1 MRIELVKGVNLNII
15 PSKQFKTT
23 RIFISFIKNIE
34 SKKELAERALLANY
48 LEMCSQNY
56 PTQIDIARK
65 LSQMYGASFGSSVD
79 RRGNYQ
85 LINFSIDYIE
95 GKYLVGNED
104 LFSEVIEF
112 LKEIIFNPLKV
123 GENKNF
129 DEETFTRQKNNTITY
144 LKSIKED
151 KQAYATAK
159 LRKLYFDNEIQQVP
173 SFGESEDVEKLT
185 ISDLMDAYQKMLNT
199 DRVEI
204 MISGDVNTDEVINKF
219 SVLPFKARNISRV
232 SMSYT
237 QEIKQEIKQEIVT
250 QIDEE
255 PLSQS
260 KFDMAF
266 RLPVVYRGDLHYAA
280 LVFNSLFGGS
290 ALSLL
295 FTVVR
300 EKMSMA
306 YYANS
311 NFDPFRQLLVVQ
323 TGISYANKDKVQ
335 ELILE
340 QLERL
345 KKGDFEDE
353 LLEQNKNNLISS
365 YISRL
370 DSQTSALLRAQSA
383 ALTGINVTI
392 EEWLDNLQSVTKD
405 DVMKV
410 AKMVELQ
417 ATYMLGTN

>member
-204 MISGDVNTDEVINKF
+204 MISGDVNTDEVVNKF

-237 QEIKQEIKQEIVT
+237 QEIKQEIVT

-323 TGISYANKDKVQ
+323 TGIPYANKDKVQ

>member
-23 RIFISFIKNIE
+23 RIFISFIKSIE

-95 GKYLVGNED
+95 SKYLVGNED
-104 LFSEVIEF
+104 LLSGVIEF

-129 DEETFTRQKNNTITY
+129 DEETFTRKKNNTITY
-144 LKSIKED
+144 LNSIKED
-151 KQAYATAK
+151 KQAYAAAK
-159 LRKLYFDNEIQQVP
+159 LRKLYFNNEIQQVP

-204 MISGDVNTDEVINKF
+204 MISGDVNTDEVVNKF
-219 SVLPFKARNISRV
+219 SVLPFKARDISQT

-237 QEIKQEIKQEIVT
+237 QEIKQEIVT

-383 ALTGINVTI
+383 ALTGINVTV

>member
-15 PSKQFKTT
+15 PSKQFNTT

-104 LFSEVIEF
+104 LLLEVIEF

-204 MISGDVNTDEVINKF
+204 MISGDVNTDEVVNKF

-237 QEIKQEIKQEIVT
+237 QEIKQEIVT

>member
-95 GKYLVGNED
+95 SKYLAGNED
-104 LFSEVIEF
+104 LLSEVIEF
-112 LKEIIFNPLKV
+112 LKEIIFNPLRV

-185 ISDLMDAYQKMLNT
+185 ISDVMDAYQKMLNT
-199 DRVEI
+199 DRVEV
-204 MISGDVNTDEVINKF
+204 MISGDVNTDEVVNKF
-219 SVLPFKARNISRV
+219 SVLPFKVRNISRA

-237 QEIKQEIKQEIVT
+237 QEIKQEIVT

-255 PLSQS
+255 LLSQS

-323 TGISYANKDKVQ
+323 TGISYTNKDKVQ

-345 KKGDFEDE
+345 RKGDFEDE

-383 ALTGINVTI
+383 ALTGINVTV

>member
-23 RIFISFIKNIE
+23 RIFISFVKNIE

-104 LFSEVIEF
+104 LLSEVIEF

-129 DEETFTRQKNNTITY
+129 DEETFIRQKNNTITY
-144 LKSIKED
+144 LNSIKED

-204 MISGDVNTDEVINKF
+204 MISGDVNTDEVVNKF
-219 SVLPFKARNISRV
+219 SVLPFKVRNISRA

-237 QEIKQEIKQEIVT
+237 QEIKQEIVT

-323 TGISYANKDKVQ
+323 TGISYTNKDKVQ

-345 KKGDFEDE
+345 RKGDFEDE

-383 ALTGINVTI
+383 ALTGINVTV

>member
-95 GKYLVGNED
+95 SKYLVGNED
-104 LFSEVIEF
+104 LLSGVIEF

-151 KQAYATAK
+151 KQAYAAAK
-159 LRKLYFDNEIQQVP
+159 LRKLYFNNEIQQVP

-185 ISDLMDAYQKMLNT
+185 ISNLMDAYQKMLNT

-204 MISGDVNTDEVINKF
+204 MISGDVNTDEVVNKF

-237 QEIKQEIKQEIVT
+237 QEIKQEIVT

-300 EKMSMA
+300 EKMSTA

-383 ALTGINVTI
+383 ALTGINVTV

>member
-204 MISGDVNTDEVINKF
+204 MISGDVNTDEVVNKF

-237 QEIKQEIKQEIVT
+237 QEIKQEIVT

-280 LVFNSLFGGS
+280 LVFNNLFGGS

>member
-95 GKYLVGNED
+95 GKYLVGNKD

-204 MISGDVNTDEVINKF
+204 MISGDVNTDEVVNKF

-237 QEIKQEIKQEIVT
+237 QEIKQEIVT

>member
-237 QEIKQEIKQEIVT
+237 QEIKQEIVT

-311 NFDPFRQLLVVQ
+311 NFDPFKQLLVVQ

>member
-95 GKYLVGNED
+95 SKYLAGNED
-104 LFSEVIEF
+104 LLSEVIEF
-112 LKEIIFNPLKV
+112 LKEIIFNPLRV

-151 KQAYATAK
+151 KQAYAAAK

-204 MISGDVNTDEVINKF
+204 MISGDVNTDEVVNKF
-219 SVLPFKARNISRV
+219 SVLPFKVRNISRA

-237 QEIKQEIKQEIVT
+237 QEIKQEIVT

-323 TGISYANKDKVQ
+323 TGISYTNKDKVQ

-345 KKGDFEDE
+345 RKGDFEDE

-383 ALTGINVTI
+383 ALTGINVTV
-392 EEWLDNLQSVTKD
+392 EEWLDNLQSVTKN

>member
-104 LFSEVIEF
+104 LFLEVIEF

-204 MISGDVNTDEVINKF
+204 MISGDVNTDEVVNKF

-237 QEIKQEIKQEIVT
+237 QEIKQEIVT

>member
-1 MRIELVKGVNLNII
+1 MRIELVKSVNLNII

-219 SVLPFKARNISRV
+219 SVLPFKARNISRE

-237 QEIKQEIKQEIVT
+237 QEIKQEIVT

>member
-95 GKYLVGNED
+95 SKYLAGNED
-104 LFSEVIEF
+104 LLSEVIEF
-112 LKEIIFNPLKV
+112 LKEIIFNPLRV

-151 KQAYATAK
+151 KQAYAAAK

-185 ISDLMDAYQKMLNT
+185 ISDVMDAYQKMLNT
-199 DRVEI
+199 DRVEV
-204 MISGDVNTDEVINKF
+204 MISGDVNTDEVVNKF
-219 SVLPFKARNISRV
+219 SVLPFKVRNISRA

-237 QEIKQEIKQEIVT
+237 QEIKQEIVT

-323 TGISYANKDKVQ
+323 TGISYTNKDKVQ

-345 KKGDFEDE
+345 RKGDFEDE
-353 LLEQNKNNLISS
+353 LLEQNKNNLIGS

-383 ALTGINVTI
+383 ALTGINVTV

>member
-23 RIFISFIKNIE
+23 RIFISFVKNIE

-95 GKYLVGNED
+95 SKYLAGNED
-104 LFSEVIEF
+104 LLSEVIEF
-112 LKEIIFNPLKV
+112 LKEIIFNPLRV

-151 KQAYATAK
+151 KQAYAAAK

-185 ISDLMDAYQKMLNT
+185 ISDVMDAYQKMLNT
-199 DRVEI
+199 DRVEV
-204 MISGDVNTDEVINKF
+204 MISGDVNTDEVVNKF
-219 SVLPFKARNISRV
+219 SVLPFKVRNISRA

-237 QEIKQEIKQEIVT
+237 QEIKQEIVT

-323 TGISYANKDKVQ
+323 TGISYTNKDKVQ

-345 KKGDFEDE
+345 RKGDFEDE

-383 ALTGINVTI
+383 ALTGINVTV
-392 EEWLDNLQSVTKD
+392 EEWLDNLKSVTKD

>member
-151 KQAYATAK
+151 KQAYAAAK
-159 LRKLYFDNEIQQVP
+159 LRKLYFNNEIQQVP

-204 MISGDVNTDEVINKF
+204 MISGDVNTDEVVNKF
-219 SVLPFKARNISRV
+219 SVLPFKARDISQT

-237 QEIKQEIKQEIVT
+237 QEMKQEIVT

-260 KFDMAF
+260 KFDLAF

>member
-1 MRIELVKGVNLNII
+1 MRIELVRGVNLNII

-23 RIFISFIKNIE
+23 RIFISFIKSIE

-95 GKYLVGNED
+95 SKYLVGNED
-104 LFSEVIEF
+104 LLSGVIEF

-144 LKSIKED
+144 LNSIKED
-151 KQAYATAK
+151 KQAYAAAK
-159 LRKLYFDNEIQQVP
+159 LRKLYFNNEIQQVP

-204 MISGDVNTDEVINKF
+204 MISGDVNTDEVVNKF
-219 SVLPFKARNISRV
+219 SVLPFKARDISQT

-237 QEIKQEIKQEIVT
+237 QEIKQEIVT

-383 ALTGINVTI
+383 ALTGINVTV

>member
-123 GENKNF
+123 RENKNF

-204 MISGDVNTDEVINKF
+204 MISGDVNTDEVVNKF

-237 QEIKQEIKQEIVT
+237 QEIKQEIVT

>member
-95 GKYLVGNED
+95 SKYLAGNED
-104 LFSEVIEF
+104 LLSEVIEF
-112 LKEIIFNPLKV
+112 LKEIIFNPLRV

-151 KQAYATAK
+151 KQAYAAAK

-204 MISGDVNTDEVINKF
+204 MISGDVNTDEVVNKF
-219 SVLPFKARNISRV
+219 SVLPFKVRNISRA

-237 QEIKQEIKQEIVT
+237 QEIKQEIVT

-323 TGISYANKDKVQ
+323 TGISYTNKDKVQ

-345 KKGDFEDE
+345 RKGDFEDE

-383 ALTGINVTI
+383 ALTGINVTV

>member
-237 QEIKQEIKQEIVT
+237 QEIKQEIVT

-295 FTVVR
+295 FTVMR

>member
-104 LFSEVIEF
+104 LLSEVIEF

-144 LKSIKED
+144 LNSIKED
-151 KQAYATAK
+151 KQAYAAAK

-185 ISDLMDAYQKMLNT
+185 ISDVMDAYQKMLNT
-199 DRVEI
+199 DRVEV
-204 MISGDVNTDEVINKF
+204 MISGDVNTDEVVNKF
-219 SVLPFKARNISRV
+219 SVLPFKVRNISRA

-237 QEIKQEIKQEIVT
+237 QEIKQEIVT

-323 TGISYANKDKVQ
+323 TGISYTNKDKVQ

-345 KKGDFEDE
+345 RKGDFEDE

-410 AKMVELQ
+410 AKIVELQ

>member
-34 SKKELAERALLANY
+34 SKKELAERELLANY

-204 MISGDVNTDEVINKF
+204 MISGDVNTDEVVNKF

-237 QEIKQEIKQEIVT
+237 QEIKQEIVT

>member
-104 LFSEVIEF
+104 LLSEVIEF

-204 MISGDVNTDEVINKF
+204 MISGDVNTDEVVNKF

-237 QEIKQEIKQEIVT
+237 QEIKQEIVT

-383 ALTGINVTI
+383 ALTGINVII

>member
-34 SKKELAERALLANY
+34 LKKELAERALLANY

-95 GKYLVGNED
+95 SKYLAGNED
-104 LFSEVIEF
+104 LLSEVIEF
-112 LKEIIFNPLKV
+112 LKEIIFNPLRV

-151 KQAYATAK
+151 KQAYAAAK

-185 ISDLMDAYQKMLNT
+185 ISDVMDAYQKMLNT

-204 MISGDVNTDEVINKF
+204 MISGDVNTDEVVNKF
-219 SVLPFKARNISRV
+219 SVLPFKVRNISRA

-237 QEIKQEIKQEIVT
+237 QEIKQEIVT

-323 TGISYANKDKVQ
+323 TGISYTNKDKVQ

-345 KKGDFEDE
+345 RKGDFEDE

-383 ALTGINVTI
+383 ALTGINVTV

>member
-34 SKKELAERALLANY
+34 LKKELAERALLANY

-95 GKYLVGNED
+95 SKYLAGNED
-104 LFSEVIEF
+104 LLSEVIEF
-112 LKEIIFNPLKV
+112 LKEIIFNPLRV

-151 KQAYATAK
+151 KQAYAAAK

-185 ISDLMDAYQKMLNT
+185 ISDVMDAYQKMLNT
-199 DRVEI
+199 DRVEV
-204 MISGDVNTDEVINKF
+204 MISGDVNTDEVVNKF
-219 SVLPFKARNISRV
+219 SVLPFKVRNISRA

-237 QEIKQEIKQEIVT
+237 QEIKQEIVT

-323 TGISYANKDKVQ
+323 TGISYTNKDKVQ

-345 KKGDFEDE
+345 RKGDFEDE

-383 ALTGINVTI
+383 ALTGINVTV

>member
-104 LFSEVIEF
+104 LLSEVIEF

-144 LKSIKED
+144 LNSIKED

-204 MISGDVNTDEVINKF
+204 MISGDVNTDEVVNKF
-219 SVLPFKARNISRV
+219 SVLPFKVRNISRA

-237 QEIKQEIKQEIVT
+237 QEIKQEIVT

-290 ALSLL
+290 TLSLL

-323 TGISYANKDKVQ
+323 TGISYTNKDKVQ

-345 KKGDFEDE
+345 RKGDFEDE

-383 ALTGINVTI
+383 ALTGINVTV

>member
-95 GKYLVGNED
+95 SKYLAGNED
-104 LFSEVIEF
+104 LLSEVIEF
-112 LKEIIFNPLKV
+112 LKEIIFNPLRV

-151 KQAYATAK
+151 KQAYAAAK

-185 ISDLMDAYQKMLNT
+185 ISDVMDAYQKMLNT
-199 DRVEI
+199 DRVEV

-219 SVLPFKARNISRV
+219 SVLPFKVRNISRA

-237 QEIKQEIKQEIVT
+237 QEIKQEIVT

-323 TGISYANKDKVQ
+323 TGISYTNKDKVQ

-345 KKGDFEDE
+345 RKGDFEDE

-383 ALTGINVTI
+383 ALIGINVTV
-392 EEWLDNLQSVTKD
+392 EEWLDNLQSVTKN

>member
-104 LFSEVIEF
+104 LLSEVIEF

-151 KQAYATAK
+151 KQAYAAAK
-159 LRKLYFDNEIQQVP
+159 LRKLYFNNEIQQVP

-185 ISDLMDAYQKMLNT
+185 ISNLMDAYQKMLNT

-204 MISGDVNTDEVINKF
+204 MISGDVNTDEVVNKF

-237 QEIKQEIKQEIVT
+237 QEIKQEIVT

-383 ALTGINVTI
+383 ALTGINVTV

>member
-104 LFSEVIEF
+104 LLSEVIEF

-123 GENKNF
+123 VENKNF

-144 LKSIKED
+144 LNSIKED

-185 ISDLMDAYQKMLNT
+185 ISDVMDAYQKMLNT
-199 DRVEI
+199 DRVEV

-219 SVLPFKARNISRV
+219 SVLPFKVRNISRA

-237 QEIKQEIKQEIVT
+237 QEIKQEIVT

-323 TGISYANKDKVQ
+323 TGISYTNKDKVQ

-345 KKGDFEDE
+345 RKGDFEDE

-383 ALTGINVTI
+383 ALTGINVTV

-417 ATYMLGTN
+417 ATYMLRTN

>member
-23 RIFISFIKNIE
+23 RIFISFIKSIE

-95 GKYLVGNED
+95 SKYLVGNED
-104 LFSEVIEF
+104 LLSGVIEF

-144 LKSIKED
+144 LNSIKED
-151 KQAYATAK
+151 KQAYAAAK
-159 LRKLYFDNEIQQVP
+159 LRKLYFNNEIQQVP

-204 MISGDVNTDEVINKF
+204 MISGDVNTDKVVNKF
-219 SVLPFKARNISRV
+219 SVLPFKARDISQT

-237 QEIKQEIKQEIVT
+237 QEIKQEIVT

-383 ALTGINVTI
+383 ALTGINVTV

>member
-15 PSKQFKTT
+15 PSKQFKTI

-237 QEIKQEIKQEIVT
+237 QEIKQEIVT

>member
-34 SKKELAERALLANY
+34 LKKELAERALLANY

-95 GKYLVGNED
+95 SKYLAGNED
-104 LFSEVIEF
+104 LLSEVIEF
-112 LKEIIFNPLKV
+112 LKEIIFNPLRV

-151 KQAYATAK
+151 KQAYAAAK

-185 ISDLMDAYQKMLNT
+185 ISDVMDAYQKMLNT
-199 DRVEI
+199 DRVEV
-204 MISGDVNTDEVINKF
+204 MISGDVNTDEVVNKF
-219 SVLPFKARNISRV
+219 SVLPFKVRNISRA

-237 QEIKQEIKQEIVT
+237 QEIKQEIVT

-290 ALSLL
+290 TLSLL

-323 TGISYANKDKVQ
+323 TGISYTNKDKVQ

-345 KKGDFEDE
+345 RKGDFEDE

-383 ALTGINVTI
+383 ALTGINVTV

>member
-104 LFSEVIEF
+104 LLSEVTEF

-204 MISGDVNTDEVINKF
+204 MISGDVNTDEVVNKF

-237 QEIKQEIKQEIVT
+237 QEIKQEIVT

>member
-159 LRKLYFDNEIQQVP
+159 LRKLYFDNEIQQVL

-204 MISGDVNTDEVINKF
+204 MISGDVNTDEVVNKF

-237 QEIKQEIKQEIVT
+237 QEIKQEIVT

-266 RLPVVYRGDLHYAA
+266 RLPVVYRGDLHYAT

>member
-23 RIFISFIKNIE
+23 RIFISFVKNIE

-95 GKYLVGNED
+95 SKYLAGNED
-104 LFSEVIEF
+104 LLSEVIEF
-112 LKEIIFNPLKV
+112 LKEIIFNPLRV

-151 KQAYATAK
+151 KQAYAAAK

-185 ISDLMDAYQKMLNT
+185 ISDVMDAYQKMLNT
-199 DRVEI
+199 DRVEV
-204 MISGDVNTDEVINKF
+204 MISGDVNTDEVVNKF
-219 SVLPFKARNISRV
+219 SVLPFKVRNISRA

-237 QEIKQEIKQEIVT
+237 QEIKQEIVT

-290 ALSLL
+290 TLSLL

-323 TGISYANKDKVQ
+323 TGISYTNKDKVQ

-345 KKGDFEDE
+345 RKGDFEDE

-383 ALTGINVTI
+383 ALIGINVTV

>member
-65 LSQMYGASFGSSVD
+65 LSQMYGASFGSSAD

-204 MISGDVNTDEVINKF
+204 MISGDVNTDEVVNKF

-237 QEIKQEIKQEIVT
+237 QEIKQEIVT

-353 LLEQNKNNLISS
+353 LLEQNKNNLFSS

>member
-104 LFSEVIEF
+104 LLSGVIEF

-151 KQAYATAK
+151 KQAYAAAK

-204 MISGDVNTDEVINKF
+204 MISGDVNTDEVVNKF

-237 QEIKQEIKQEIVT
+237 QEIKQEIVT

-323 TGISYANKDKVQ
+323 TGISYTNKDKVQ

-383 ALTGINVTI
+383 ALTGINVTV

>member
-237 QEIKQEIKQEIVT
+237 QEIKQEIVT

-260 KFDMAF
+260 KFDMVF

>member
-95 GKYLVGNED
+95 SKYLAGNED
-104 LFSEVIEF
+104 LLSEVIEF
-112 LKEIIFNPLKV
+112 LKEIIFNPLRV

-151 KQAYATAK
+151 KQAYAAAK

-185 ISDLMDAYQKMLNT
+185 ISDVMDAYQKMLNT
-199 DRVEI
+199 DRVEV
-204 MISGDVNTDEVINKF
+204 MISGDVNTDEVVNKF
-219 SVLPFKARNISRV
+219 SVLPFKVRNISRA

-237 QEIKQEIKQEIVT
+237 QEIKQEIVT

-290 ALSLL
+290 TLSLL

-323 TGISYANKDKVQ
+323 TGISYTNKDKVQ

-345 KKGDFEDE
+345 RKGDFEDE

-383 ALTGINVTI
+383 ALTGINVTV

>member
-1 MRIELVKGVNLNII
+1 MNLNII

-204 MISGDVNTDEVINKF
+204 MISGDVNTDEVVNKF

-237 QEIKQEIKQEIVT
+237 QEIKQEIVT

-323 TGISYANKDKVQ
+323 TGIPYANKDKVQ

>member
-95 GKYLVGNED
+95 SKYLAGNED
-104 LFSEVIEF
+104 LLSEVIEF
-112 LKEIIFNPLKV
+112 LKEIIFNPLRV

-151 KQAYATAK
+151 KQAYAAAK

-173 SFGESEDVEKLT
+173 SFGESEDVKKLT
-185 ISDLMDAYQKMLNT
+185 ISDVMDAYQKMLNI
-199 DRVEI
+199 DRVEV
-204 MISGDVNTDEVINKF
+204 MISGDVNTDEVVNKF
-219 SVLPFKARNISRV
+219 SVLPFKVRNISRA

-237 QEIKQEIKQEIVT
+237 QEIKQEIVT

-323 TGISYANKDKVQ
+323 TGISYTNKDKVQ

-345 KKGDFEDE
+345 RKGDFEDE

-383 ALTGINVTI
+383 ALTGINVTV